1 MGSTKPE
8 EAAMGI
14 GDMFDK
20 AKDLAEDNPDQVADA
35 IDKAADVADS
45 ATGGK
50 ATDQIDV
57 AADKAK
63 DFLSANDD

>member
-1 MGSTKPE
+1 
-8 EAAMGI
+8 MGI

-20 AKDLAEDNPDQVADA
+20 AKDLAAENPDQVEAA
-35 IDKAADVADS
+35 IDKAADSADS

-63 DFLSANDD
+63 DFLDGDDS